1 MIELDTFK
9 VIAMLK
15 EAFNKFYDDENKL
28 MIILRSTFSTL
39 VEHAMMI
46 EMPNGT
52 TCRLIFE
59 FFELVFN
66 CPLYKIESSS
76 IR

>member
-1 MIELDTFK
+1 
-9 VIAMLK
+9 MLK
-15 EAFNKFYDDENKL
+15 ESFNKFYDDENKL
-28 MIILRSTFSTL
+28 IIILKTTFATL
-39 VEHAMMI
+39 VDHGMMI
-46 EMPNGT
+46 EMTNGT

-66 CPLYKIESSS
+66 CPLYRVESSS